1 MTEYN
6 SQNYPE
12 GEALRAQIGRRHR
25 AGLAGRLLFQFATIV
40 GILTL
45 LALLYNI
52 LNQTFGYAAVENEVD
67 PAYLVREYEKGQ
79 MLAAAALSSEDDAR
93 LAAAVADDP
102 SGVALFSYSAYL
114 PNAGALRPLA
124 MDGVHPGEAGYP
136 INRPLFLYSAVQVA
150 QEKPQVAAFVHYYL
164 AHAEE
169 AGAEVGVFP
178 ADPEAVEATRAS
190 WLGALGLSELP
201 AVNPADYGGV
211 IRIAG
216 SSSLLPLTRRIAEMF
231 VADGFT
237 GAIRLESSGSN
248 AGFDQLCLQQS
259 ADINQASRPMTR
271 PEAEICRENGRQPL
285 VVRVANDA
293 LSVVV
298 NAENEFAREIS
309 REGLQ
314 RLFTTAE
321 NWADVEGSWPAA
333 PVNRY
338 IPGRASG
345 TLDSFADA
353 VLEETLAEL
362 PQEALTN
369 ILRAHISRGLGRRLE
384 REQRFDERVLV
395 FDSVESY
402 RAACAGEAAPEG
414 CTAPP
419 RSQNNVYNLVLDW
432 VVRPNVV
439 QTWSLVDS
447 LFNRREVAAEI
458 AERFPE
464 AQMEFRTWL
473 TADFVTS
480 PQAAEPEIAGVRTAL
495 LGSLWTIAITI
506 LFSFPIGVG
515 AAVYLEEYARE
526 SAVNRFIQT
535 NINNL
540 AGVPSIIYGMLGLAI
555 FVRLL
560 VTITSGSAFGAVE
573 EGTTANGRTILSAGL
588 TLGLLILPIIII
600 NAQEAIRAVP
610 NSLRMASYGL
620 GATKW
625 QTVWSHVLPNALP
638 GILTG
643 TILAMSRAIGETAPL
658 VVIGASTFITA
669 DPQGPFSK
677 FTTLPIQIYQWT
689 SRPQAEFRNIAGAAI
704 IVLLALLL
712 SLNAT
717 AVVLRNRF
725 SRNLT

>member
-1 MTEYN
+1 M
-6 SQNYPE
+6 
-12 GEALRAQIGRRHR
+12 
-25 AGLAGRLLFQFATIV
+25 V
-40 GILTL
+40 GILSL
-45 LALLYNI
+45 VALLYNI
-52 LNQTFGYAAVENEVD
+52 LNQTFGLAAVENRVS
-67 PAYLVREYEKGQ
+67 PAALVREYEKGRL
-79 MLAAAALSSEDDAR
+79 LAGAELSSEDDAR
-93 LAAAVADDP
+93 LAQALAADP
-102 SGVALFSYSAYL
+102 SGAGFFAHSAYWA
-114 PNAGALRPLA
+114 NRNELRLLTIDGTVPGDADYPL
-124 MDGVHPGEAGYP
+124 
-136 INRPLFLYSAVQVA
+136 NRPMFLYSAVEVA
-150 QEKPQVAAFVHYYL
+150 REKPQVAAFVHYYL
-164 AHAEE
+164 AHATEV
-169 AGAEVGVFP
+169 GAEAGVFP
-178 ADPEAVEATRAS
+178 AGAEAAAATRDS

-201 AVNPADYGGV
+201 AVNPAEFDGV
-211 IRIAG
+211 IRVTG
-216 SSSLLPLTRRIAEMF
+216 SSSLLPLTRRMAEMF
-231 VADGFT
+231 VADGFD
-237 GAIRLESSGSN
+237 GAIVLESSGSN
-248 AGFDQLCLQQS
+248 AGFAQLCQQQS

-271 PEAEICRENGRQPL
+271 AEAEQCRANGRQPL
-285 VVRVANDA
+285 VVRVAHDA

-298 NAENEFAREIS
+298 NAENGFA
-309 REGLQ
+309 EGITLEELQ
-314 RLFTTAE
+314 VLFTTAE
-321 NWADVEGSWPAA
+321 RWSDVDPSWPAEQ
-333 PVNRY
+333 VRRVV
-338 IPGRASG
+338 PGAGSG
-345 TLDSFADA
+345 TLDVFADT
-353 VLEETLAEL
+353 VLAESLAEL
-362 PQEALTN
+362 PEEALTS
-369 ILRAHISRGLGRRLE
+369 ILRAHVSRGLGRRLE
-384 REQRFDERVLV
+384 REQRFDENALV
-395 FDSVESY
+395 FDGVESY
-402 RAACAGEAAPEG
+402 QAACAGAGAPEG

-432 VVRPNVV
+432 VVQPNVV
-439 QTWSLVDS
+439 QTWSLADS
-447 LFNRREVAAEI
+447 IFNRGAVAAEA

-464 AQMEFRTWL
+464 AELEFRTWL
-473 TADFVTS
+473 TGDFVSS
-480 PQAAEPEIAGVRTAL
+480 PQAAEPELAGVRTAIF
-495 LGSLWTIAITI
+495 GSLWTIAITI

-515 AAVYLEEYARE
+515 AAIYLEEYAQDNRI
-526 SAVNRFIQT
+526 NRFIQT

-560 VTITSGSAFGAVE
+560 VGITSGSAFGAVE
-573 EGTTANGRTILSAGL
+573 SGTTANGRTILSAGL

-625 QTVWSHVLPNALP
+625 QTIWSHVLPNALP

-725 SRNLT
+725 ARKLS